1 VLGLHLRTVEGPP
14 KLRAHEI
21 GCEYKSNE
29 DKGKQVGGNMLALG
43 LNSGSSFDGIDAVLV
58 DIEIGH
64 DGLLK
69 RPRFI
74 AGKTVEWPQKI
85 ADQVLASFENRL
97 TIFELCRLNYVA
109 GALYAEVA
117 RSLMRETDTAP
128 EDLAVIGFDGQTIYQ
143 EPADHTRIKQF
154 ADDNNLVGRWLDG
167 PYPCGLQIAEPA
179 IVAAACDATVV
190 TQFRPVE
197 HALGGSGAPLMQFLD
212 FVAFREIGPVLTL
225 NIGGIAN
232 CQLADADRRRMMA
245 FDTGPGNVMLD
256 QAAKALLGKPFDADG
271 AAAALGTVQ
280 QAMLSRLLEHGFFQR
295 NPPRSAWRLDF
306 GSAFAEKQIS
316 DNRNLSPEDLLAT
329 FTEFTAVSIARSIR
343 DHIPILSEINTLIA
357 SGGGVRNTNLI
368 ERLKKHLPSGLRLA
382 LSDEFG
388 IPAQYKEA
396 IKFAALALAA
406 QHQLAN
412 NIPAASG
419 SSRFAIL
426 GKLVAAPRLAR
437 GTG

>member
-1 VLGLHLRTVEGPP
+1 
-14 KLRAHEI
+14 
-21 GCEYKSNE
+21 
-29 DKGKQVGGNMLALG
+29 MLALG

-74 AGKTVEWPQKI
+74 AGKTVGWPPKI
-85 ADQVLASFENRL
+85 ADRVLASFENKL
-97 TIFELCRLNYVA
+97 SVFELCRLNYVV
-109 GALYAEVA
+109 GAQYAEAA
-117 RSLMRETDTAP
+117 RSLMRDTDTSP

-143 EPADHTRIKQF
+143 EPADQARMKQF
-154 ADDNNLVGRWLDG
+154 ADDEDLVGRWLDG

-179 IVAAACDATVV
+179 IVAAACDTTVV

-212 FVAFREIGPVLTL
+212 FVAFRDIGPILTL

-232 CQLADADRRRMMA
+232 CQLADADRSRMMA

-256 QAAKALLGKPFDADG
+256 HVARALLGKPYDADG
-271 AAAALGTVQ
+271 AAASRGTVQ
-280 QAMLSRLLEHGFFQR
+280 QAMLSRLLEHDFFVENR
-295 NPPRSAWRLDF
+295 LAAHGGSILVRRSPRSGFQKTAIYRL
-306 GSAFAEKQIS
+306 KIC
-316 DNRNLSPEDLLAT
+316 SP
-329 FTEFTAVSIARSIR
+329 RSPNSR
-343 DHIPILSEINTLIA
+343 RSRSHGQSEITSRFSVKSTLSLPAAGA
-357 SGGGVRNTNLI
+357 SATRILM
-368 ERLKKHLPSGLRLA
+368 ERLKRLLPSGLRLA

-406 QHQLAN
+406 QRHLAN

-419 SSRFAIL
+419 ASRFAIL
-426 GKLVAAPRLAR
+426 GKLVAAPRLAQ
-437 GTG
+437 GAG

>member
-1 VLGLHLRTVEGPP
+1 
-14 KLRAHEI
+14 
-21 GCEYKSNE
+21 
-29 DKGKQVGGNMLALG
+29 MLALG

-58 DIEIGH
+58 DIAIGE

-74 AGKTVEWPQKI
+74 AGKTIAWPQKI
-85 ADQVLASFENRL
+85 AEKVLASFENKL
-97 TIFELCRLNYVA
+97 SIFELCRLNYVA
-109 GALYAEVA
+109 GALYAEAA
-117 RSLMRETDTAP
+117 RSLMRETGTSA
-128 EDLAVIGFDGQTIYQ
+128 EDLAVIGYDGQTIYQ
-143 EPADHTRIKQF
+143 EPADQARMKQF
-154 ADDNNLVGRWLDG
+154 ADDEDLVGRWLDG

-179 IVAAACDATVV
+179 IVAAACDTTVV

-212 FVAFREIGPVLTL
+212 FVSFRDIGPILTL

-256 QAAKALLGKPFDADG
+256 HAARALLGKPYDVDG
-271 AAAALGTVQ
+271 AAAGRGNVQ
-280 QAMLSRLLEHGFFQR
+280 QAMLSRLLEHDFFHR
-295 NPPRSAWRLDF
+295 KPPRSAWRLDF

-316 DNRNLSPEDLLAT
+316 ENHNLSPDDLLAT
-329 FTEFTAVSIARSIR
+329 FTEFTAISIARSIR
-343 DHIPILSEINTLIA
+343 DHIPILSEITTLIA
-357 SGGGVRNTNLI
+357 SGGGVRNATLM
-368 ERLKKHLPSGLRLA
+368 ERLRAHLPSGLHLT

-396 IKFAALALAA
+396 IKFAALAFAA
-406 QHQLAN
+406 QHHLAN

-419 SSRFAIL
+419 ASRFAIL
-426 GKLVAAPRLAR
+426 GKLVFAPRLAR
-437 GTG
+437 GTDP